1 MAETMGA
8 IVVDE
13 EGEGR
18 PLVWSRVEQL
28 EPGAGEVRVKT
39 HATAVNR
46 ADLVQRRGLYP
57 PPPGASPI
65 LGLEV
70 AGVVDALGEGVTA
83 YRVGDE
89 VCALLA
95 GGGYAEYVVS
105 PQETVMPIPEGL
117 SMVQAAALPEVVCTA
132 WVNLFMEARASDGDV
147 VMIHAA
153 ASGVGTAAVQMC
165 KARGLTVVATAADSK
180 KAYLEELGADLVV
193 GRHSEDFTAR
203 VKDVYG
209 GVDVI
214 LCPVGADYLERNLS
228 VLNYKGRMVLI
239 GLLGGR
245 SAEVNL
251 GRLLVKRQRL
261 IGSALRSRAI
271 EEKREVVEQVVA
283 NVWPMIGRGV
293 LEPVVH
299 EVVPLEEAERAHA
312 LIASN
317 TTIGKVVMVAPRVP
331 MPKR

>member
-1 MAETMGA
+1 MSETMGA

-13 EGEGR
+13 EAEGR
-18 PLVWSRVEQL
+18 PLVWSQVARP
-28 EPGAGEVRVKT
+28 EPGPGEVLVRT

-46 ADLVQRRGLYP
+46 ADLVQRTGRYP

-70 AGVVDALGEGVTA
+70 AGVIEAAGEGVTSHE
-83 YRVGDE
+83 VGDR

-95 GGGYAEYVVS
+95 GGGYAEYVAV
-105 PQETVMPIPEGL
+105 PEETVMPIPEGL
-117 SMVQAAALPEVVCTA
+117 SMTQAAALPEVVCTA
-132 WVNLFMEARASDGDV
+132 WVNLFMEAQAGEGDV

-165 KARGLTVVATAADSK
+165 KARGLTVVATAGDSK
-180 KAYLEELGADLVV
+180 RAYLEGLGADLVV
-193 GRHSEDFTAR
+193 GRHSEDFAAR
-203 VKDVYG
+203 VVEVYG

-228 VLNYKGRMVLI
+228 VLNTKGRMVLI

-245 SAEVNL
+245 AAEVDL

-261 IGSALRSRAI
+261 IGSVLRARAL
-271 EEKREVVEQVVA
+271 EEKREIVAQVLA
-283 NVWPMIGRGV
+283 NVWPMIARRE
-293 LEPVVH
+293 LAPVIH

-317 TTIGKVVMVAPRVP
+317 ETIGKVVMTAS
-331 MPKR
+331 